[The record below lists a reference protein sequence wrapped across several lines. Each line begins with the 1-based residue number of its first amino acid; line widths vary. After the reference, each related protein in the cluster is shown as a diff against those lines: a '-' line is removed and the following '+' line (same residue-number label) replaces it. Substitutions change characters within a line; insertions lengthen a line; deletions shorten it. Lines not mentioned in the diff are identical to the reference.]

1 MGEIRGSSRYVYLPA
16 AVAAIGGLL
25 FGFDTAVINGAIV
38 FLKSQFGLSEA
49 QTEIAASSLL
59 LGCVVGASLAAFT
72 SDRFGR
78 KRVLLA
84 AAALFTVS
92 SLGSALPRDLV
103 QFVIARVIGG
113 LAIGIAS
120 TLSPLYI
127 AEISP
132 AKSRGLMVS
141 LNQLAIV
148 IGILLSYSVNYLLT
162 GTGPSNWRWMFASA
176 AVPSLCFL
184 IALLFIS
191 ESPRW
196 LVQKGREPDAEHF
209 LAQMVGSEAAREEI
223 NEIRAAIAEESGD
236 LLDPAFRRPL
246 VVAILIALFS
256 QFTGINTIIY
266 YGSLVFLEH
275 VPHQT
280 ATTAL
285 WANVIIGAINFI
297 ATILGMSLIDRA
309 GRKPLLMSAFAGMAL
324 SLVGVAA
331 AIRFEAPAILV
342 LIFVLTYVA
351 CFAVGVGTGTWVVMS
366 EICPTRIR
374 GRAMSVAT
382 IFLWCGT
389 LLVTLT
395 FLSLVKAFTAPGT
408 FLMYALVSIAAFVFV
423 LRFVP
428 ETKGRTLEEIDRWW
442 RKGFFVAPA
451 SRRLSG
457 GHPARRRGQGLPE
470 RSRRDAGLRK
480 TTRIESP
487 AGSRLNLQAGLVT
500 RPLRVGDPDPHWL
513 PDNRRARRR
522 YCRSFIRYCA
532 GTGSGSAEPSA
543 RGSDA
548 AKFTF
553 VLEL

>member
-1 MGEIRGSSRYVYLPA
+1 MDEAQKGSARYLYLPA

-38 FLKSQFGLSEA
+38 FLKSQFGLNET

-59 LGCVVGASLAAFT
+59 LGCVVGASVAAFT

-84 AAALFTVS
+84 AAALFTIS
-92 SLGSALPRDLV
+92 SLGTALPRDLL
-103 QFVIARVIGG
+103 QFVIARVLGG

-132 AKSRGLMVS
+132 ARSRGLMVS

-162 GTGPSNWRWMFASA
+162 DAGPANWRWMFASA

-196 LVQKGREPDAEHF
+196 LVQKGRESKARHF
-209 LAQMVGSEAAREEI
+209 LSQMVGSDAAGEE
-223 NEIRAAIAEESGD
+223 NKDVRAAIPKD
-236 LLDPAFRRPL
+236 NKNLLDPAFRKPL

-285 WANVIIGAINFI
+285 WANVIIGTINFI

-324 SLVGVAA
+324 SLMAVSA
-331 AIRFEAPAILV
+331 AIHFQASAILV

-351 CFAVGVGTGTWVVMS
+351 WFAVGVGTGTWVVMS

-374 GRAMSVAT
+374 GRAMSIAT

-395 FLSLVKAFTAPGT
+395 FLSLVKAFTAAGT
-408 FLMYALVSIAAFVFV
+408 FLLYATVSIAAFLFV
-423 LRFVP
+423 WRQVP
-428 ETKGRTLEEIDRWW
+428 ETKGRTLEEIDSWW
-442 RKGFFVAPA
+442 
-451 SRRLSG
+451 
-457 GHPARRRGQGLPE
+457 
-470 RSRRDAGLRK
+470 
-480 TTRIESP
+480 
-487 AGSRLNLQAGLVT
+487 
-500 RPLRVGDPDPHWL
+500 
-513 PDNRRARRR
+513 RARR
-522 YCRSFIRYCA
+522 
-532 GTGSGSAEPSA
+532 T
-543 RGSDA
+543 
-548 AKFTF
+548 
-553 VLEL
+553 